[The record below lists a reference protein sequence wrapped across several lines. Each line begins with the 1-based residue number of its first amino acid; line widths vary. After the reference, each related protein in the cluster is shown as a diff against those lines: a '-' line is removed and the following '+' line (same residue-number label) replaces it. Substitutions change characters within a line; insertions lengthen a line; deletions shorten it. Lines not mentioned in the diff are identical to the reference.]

1 MKYFSVMI
9 CMHCSTLHWVVELH
23 LLELHKEKYTK
34 NNSAGVLMASYH
46 FPGVML
52 IGRVI
57 LTDINSG
64 AEARPMEDTWCL
76 EGV

>member
-1 MKYFSVMI
+1 
-9 CMHCSTLHWVVELH
+9 
-23 LLELHKEKYTK
+23 
-34 NNSAGVLMASYH
+34 MASYH

-64 AEARPMEDTWCL
+64 AEARPMEDT
-76 EGV
+76 